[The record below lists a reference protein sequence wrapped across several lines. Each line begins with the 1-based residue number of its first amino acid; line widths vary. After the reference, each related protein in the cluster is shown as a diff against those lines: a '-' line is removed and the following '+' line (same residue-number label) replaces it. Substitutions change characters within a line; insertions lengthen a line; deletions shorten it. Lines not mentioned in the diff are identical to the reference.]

1 MAKFKKKSIADYE
14 TNDADSAFFASRM
27 ARNPG
32 RGAPKPVPQKYR
44 ARDPDPF
51 GGSTVVEGVPSVDA
65 GGRQVDAAGDPAF
78 GGMPGYEPGVAGYGR
93 TKKTEPQQQ
102 QQTSRDKQTLFG
114 SSFGTSLGDTSMAAL
129 RGVGR
134 SVENRA
140 LIDFFGD
147 AIEEEQGGFEFEDT
161 IPEMQQTVADIDAGK
176 KKKKAT

>member
-93 TKKTEPQQQ
+93 PKKTEPRQPK
-102 QQTSRDKQTLFG
+102 TSRGKQTVAAWRGAQQGIEMRGLADLFG
-114 SSFGTSLGDTSMAAL
+114 EAL
-129 RGVGR
+129 
-134 SVENRA
+134 
-140 LIDFFGD
+140 
-147 AIEEEQGGFEFEDT
+147 EEEQGGFEFEDT
-161 IPEMQQTVADIDAGK
+161 LPEMQQTVADIDAGK
-176 KKKKAT
+176 KKKKAMKGKKKY